1 MKMLARLRNGNQG
14 LPSPQQFPLLP
25 SSQDSVLPLQGAWV
39 RSLVRGPGAGWGGQ
53 DPACRRMA
61 RPKKKKEGTK
71 LALPDIKTYYKAITI
86 KSLILAYEQTD
97 QWKRTDLNTYANL
110 VYLKYT
116 GKDELGKWHRKH
128 RYIKHN
134 EIPSLPI
141 SDRDVFTSLRIYC

>member
-1 MKMLARLRNGNQG
+1 
-14 LPSPQQFPLLP
+14 
-25 SSQDSVLPLQGAWV
+25 
-39 RSLVRGPGAGWGGQ
+39 
-53 DPACRRMA
+53 MA